1 MMFRT
6 RRLAICGIIVARWEN
21 KYVRFGACYLRVHSW
36 HCYRFWR
43 IVVFMIFTVLLFSIL
58 VALVSASALCES
70 SRDVR
75 DVICFL
81 VMFAVVMAVILVFV
95 VKGF

>member
-1 MMFRT
+1 
-6 RRLAICGIIVARWEN
+6 
-21 KYVRFGACYLRVHSW
+21 
-36 HCYRFWR
+36 
-43 IVVFMIFTVLLFSIL
+43 MIFTILLFSIL

-70 SRDVR
+70 SHDVR

-81 VMFAVVMAVILVFV
+81 VMLAVVMAVILVFV

>member
-58 VALVSASALCES
+58 VALVSAGVLCES
-70 SRDVR
+70 SHDVR

-81 VMFAVVMAVILVFV
+81 VMLVIGVVVVLVLV